1 MLQFIYI
8 RMAHIKTF
16 QRKLDMF
23 WPQISAALTA
33 DVGYAWPREPMIKN
47 KNNNWWKRNAVP

>member
-1 MLQFIYI
+1 
-8 RMAHIKTF
+8 
-16 QRKLDMF
+16 MF

-47 KNNNWWKRNAVP
+47 RTNNWWKRNAVP